1 MAGHCRFGKARLVS
15 DIEIMCNYNTIS
27 TKSIRMKKG
36 LDSGMGNEEK
46 EQNEQKT
53 GGTKPHHT
61 KEHKKKRT
69 ILVRVIVVLL
79 ALVAGFAAGRLLG
92 SENKAGRDSEEKKPS
107 GNVTL
112 GEYKGVEVDLSVSDQ
127 DVQNAIE
134 ELLEDKATYEEKEG
148 TANEGDTV
156 NIDYVASI
164 DGEEIEDGAG
174 ENVTIGEGIELYEEE
189 LVGMHTGES
198 KEVSIIFPQDE
209 EDEYAGQAAIYT
221 ITLNYIQGKQI
232 LPVLDEDFVAQNTQT
247 GSKTVEEFKE
257 EKRKELYQTNVDF
270 IGDSAWEIIL
280 ENCEVHSYP
289 EDIKKAVRDDILS
302 GYQDIADMSGITLE
316 ETIESMGYDS
326 MQTFEE
332 EELEAWV
339 QETAMSYLV
348 ADAIAKAEDIELSDE
363 EYEDAL
369 QKKYSGYYAGIYG
382 SIDEYEKE
390 NGEILRWDTLLQ
402 KVKDWVGDQAVI
414 QNT

>member
-1 MAGHCRFGKARLVS
+1 
-15 DIEIMCNYNTIS
+15 
-27 TKSIRMKKG
+27 
-36 LDSGMGNEEK
+36 MGNEEK
-46 EQNEQKT
+46 ELNEQKT

-61 KEHKKKRT
+61 KEHKKKRAV
-69 ILVRVIVVLL
+69 LVRCIVVLL

-92 SENKAGRDSEEKKPS
+92 SDDKAGRDSEEKKPS

-134 ELLEDKATYEEKEG
+134 ELLEDKAAYEEKEG

-156 NIDYVASI
+156 NIDYVANI
-164 DGEEIEDGAG
+164 DGEEIEDGVG
-174 ENVTIGEGIELYEEE
+174 EDVTLGEGAEPFEEE
-189 LVGMHTGES
+189 IVGMETGES
-198 KEVSIIFPQDE
+198 KDVYVTFPQDDE
-209 EDEYAGQAAIYT
+209 EGYAGLTAVYT

-270 IGDSAWEIIL
+270 IGDSAWEVIL

-316 ETIESMGYDS
+316 ETIKAMGYDS
-326 MQTFEE
+326 MQAFEE

-369 QKKYSGYYAGIYG
+369 QKKYSGYYAGIYE

-390 NGEILRWDTLLQ
+390 NGKILRWDTLLQ

>member
-1 MAGHCRFGKARLVS
+1 
-15 DIEIMCNYNTIS
+15 
-27 TKSIRMKKG
+27 MKKG

-46 EQNEQKT
+46 ELNEQKT

-61 KEHKKKRT
+61 KEHKKKRAV
-69 ILVRVIVVLL
+69 IVRCIVVLL
-79 ALVAGFAAGRLLG
+79 ALAAGFAAGRLL
-92 SENKAGRDSEEKKPS
+92 SSDNKAGRDGEEKKPS

-148 TANEGDTV
+148 TANVGDTV

-174 ENVTIGEGIELYEEE
+174 ENVTIGEGLELYEEE
-189 LVGMHTGES
+189 LVGMQTGES
-198 KEVSIIFPQDE
+198 KEVSVIFPQDE

-221 ITLNYIQGKQI
+221 ITLNFIQGKQI

-316 ETIESMGYDS
+316 ETIKSMGYDS
-326 MQTFEE
+326 MQAFEE

-369 QKKYSGYYAGIYG
+369 QKKYSGYYAEIYE